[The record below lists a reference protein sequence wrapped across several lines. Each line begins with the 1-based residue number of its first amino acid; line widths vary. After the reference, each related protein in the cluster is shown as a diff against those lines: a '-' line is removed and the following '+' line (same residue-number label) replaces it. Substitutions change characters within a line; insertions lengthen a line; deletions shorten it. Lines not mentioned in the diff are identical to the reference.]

1 MHVALWLVSLGKPA
15 LVSKFVLR
23 RLTGMQLLRTED
35 WSLEGLGVAD
45 AADRA
50 YVLERKMPLVL
61 QHMADLDRRVSGLKR
76 EVRESQNKI
85 AVLETTVK
93 TLGEKNEMLQSC
105 NDELGEEVALLRAHG
120 DRIHGILPS
129 ARGSIPY

>member
-15 LVSKFVLR
+15 LSKFVLR
-23 RLTGMQLLRTED
+23 PLTGMQLLLRTED
-35 WSLEGLGVAD
+35 WSLEGLGVAG

-76 EVRESQNKI
+76 EIRER
-85 AVLETTVK
+85 ARTR
-93 TLGEKNEMLQSC
+93 
-105 NDELGEEVALLRAHG
+105 LLY
-120 DRIHGILPS
+120 S
-129 ARGSIPY
+129 K